1 MVLFAYLQRKNICF
15 MKGFI
20 LLLIAVLMSIVL
32 YPLGWIYSLIT
43 FRMSIKRLNGYLFVM
58 ALSVDQ
64 LGNVVMSTMF
74 NDIMIKKYGHK
85 FGDEDQTISMVLG
98 VNKAMGTLT
107 KLGKLIADIL
117 NKIDPNHVEKAIEK
131 DENK

>member
-1 MVLFAYLQRKNICF
+1 

-20 LLLIAVLMSIVL
+20 LLVIAVLMSIVL

-43 FRMSIKRLNGYLFVM
+43 FRLSPKKLGSWWFVM
-58 ALSVDQ
+58 AVSVDQ
-64 LGNVVMSTMF
+64 LGNVVMSTLF
-74 NDIMIKKYGHK
+74 NDIMITKYGHK

-117 NKIDPNHVEKAIEK
+117 NFIDKDHVEKAIESHEK
-131 DENK
+131 H